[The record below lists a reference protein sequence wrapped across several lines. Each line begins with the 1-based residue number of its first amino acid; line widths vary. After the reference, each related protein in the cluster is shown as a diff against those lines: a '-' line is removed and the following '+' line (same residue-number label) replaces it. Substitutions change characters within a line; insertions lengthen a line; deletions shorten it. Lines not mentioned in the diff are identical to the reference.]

1 MRGFYYPAQTTARV
15 LCVFALTACA
25 ASAGAGQTNNRDVI
39 NKARDS
45 YYSLKRLG
53 LIEFR
58 ANIRPNWELMLKGES
73 TSPEAMKLLNG
84 LHFSILFGE
93 SGNVI
98 VNHQA
103 DFPPKND
110 VVAKGYKDIFEGVD
124 NAIYGFFET
133 WNLFMFGSPFPEPD
147 SAYELQDLGASY
159 LLKYAEPKNQVATTF
174 GKDFYIREIQVS
186 GDSFTG
192 AIKPELKKTDHGNI
206 IVAYR
211 GSYEGAAGNRTSDL
225 QVTIQYNEV
234 NGLEVPLKVNV
245 EGTYNGGPVNMEILF
260 SDYKIS
266 KAGTK

>member
-1 MRGFYYPAQTTARV
+1 MKAVQYRV
-15 LCVFALTACA
+15 RIAGRWLGLVVSVGCA
-25 ASAGAGQTNNRDVI
+25 VTCAGQTSNRDVI
-39 NKARDS
+39 NQARQS

-53 LIEFR
+53 LVEFR

-103 DFPPKND
+103 DFPPKNE

-124 NAIYGFFET
+124 NAVYGFFET

-211 GSYEGAAGNRTSDL
+211 GSYAGAAGNRTSDL